1 MTPEEIAASMDGR
14 IAASEGGL
22 TQAFLPSPKIQN
34 HAAFLRFL
42 PDGTLACTWF
52 GGTLEGKSDISIHVS
67 TLAPQSNQ
75 WSEASQLSDDPNR
88 SEQNPMLYVEPD
100 GTINLF
106 HTAQPSGN
114 QDESRVIA
122 RPISFDGTMTAGSPR
137 DIGLAN
143 GTFIRATIVLR
154 DDGAWMLP
162 LFLCN
167 PRPGA
172 RWTGTHDTAAVAVST
187 DNGKSWS
194 VTDVPDSFG
203 CVHMT
208 IVPLDNGKM
217 VAFFRRR
224 QADFVYRT
232 QSLDGGRSWSAP
244 TATDVPN
251 NNSSIAAIRL
261 RDGRVALLCN
271 PVSSAEFSQRR
282 ASLYDELEEQDDRP
296 NAEGGIAP
304 IWGVPRAPVTLCVS
318 TDDGHTFPTRRIVE
332 DGPGSCLSNNSI
344 DGHNKEMSYPAMVED
359 GQGNLHLAY
368 TYYRR
373 AIKYVRLNKGW
384 IDGETA

>member
-1 MTPEEIAASMDGR
+1 
-14 IAASEGGL
+14 
-22 TQAFLPSPKIQN
+22 
-34 HAAFLRFL
+34 
-42 PDGTLACTWF
+42 
-52 GGTLEGKSDISIHVS
+52 
-67 TLAPQSNQ
+67 
-75 WSEASQLSDDPNR
+75 
-88 SEQNPMLYVEPD
+88 
-100 GTINLF
+100 
-106 HTAQPSGN
+106 
-114 QDESRVIA
+114 
-122 RPISFDGTMTAGSPR
+122 
-137 DIGLAN
+137 
-143 GTFIRATIVLR
+143 
-154 DDGAWMLP
+154 MLP

-172 RWTGTHDTAAVAVST
+172 RWTGTHDTAALAVST
-187 DNGKSWS
+187 DNGATWS

-232 QSLDGGRSWSAP
+232 QSLDGGRSWSSP
-244 TATDVPN
+244 SATDVPN

-261 RDGRVALLCN
+261 HDGRVALLCN

-282 ASLYDELEEQDDRP
+282 ASLYDELEEEDNRP
-296 NAEGGIAP
+296 NAEGGIVP
-304 IWGVPRAPVTLCVS
+304 IWGVPRAPVTLGVS
-318 TDDGHTFPTRRIVE
+318 IDDGHTFPTRRIVE
-332 DGPGSCLSNNSI
+332 DGPGTCLSNNSI

-359 GQGNLHLAY
+359 DQGNLHLAY